1 MNGLA
6 ISASQKLIAN
16 RKQWGLQTL
25 HSLNQLLLSSYK
37 KDIYIY
43 IYIYVIVL
51 S

>member
-6 ISASQKLIAN
+6 ISASQKFIAN
-16 RKQWGLQTL
+16 RKQWGLQRL

-37 KDIYIY
+37 KEIYIY